1 MAIYAVKNGSESNE
15 RLVNRWKQ
23 QIQDSR
29 LTKKLRAT
37 ARFLKRPTKR
47 LTRMSAVK
55 RNEYRSKNSKQKFY
69 SNM

>member
-23 QIQDSR
+23 QIQESR
-29 LTKKLRAT
+29 ITKKLRST
-37 ARFLKRPTKR
+37 ARFLKHPTKR
-47 LTRMSAVK
+47 LIRMTAVK
-55 RNEYRSKNSKQKFY
+55 RDEYRNKNSKQKFY